1 MKQINT
7 IVKKDIKQ
15 RLTAFVDPILVKRA
29 KVRGA
34 LEGLTISEVVEKAL
48 ESYAPKIEKDK
59 DQHIHLK
66 FNKNQ
71 TIDTLTSEIS
81 STSRR
86 IAPKHSRHPV
96 VPR

>member
-1 MKQINT
+1 MIQKTTIPQIM
-7 IVKKDIKQ
+7 KQ

-48 ESYAPKIEKDK
+48 EEYAPKLEKDA
-59 DQHIHLK
+59 DQKLHLK
-66 FNKNQ
+66 FVNGP
-71 TIDTLTSEIS
+71 TIENLLTEKDMHAK
-81 STSRR
+81 R
-86 IAPKHSRHPV
+86 IADKRTKTLV